1 MQVDFN
7 AINAVTKEITIQVPA
22 ADVAVAWEKHLR
34 KTARSAEVP
43 GFRKGKAPL
52 AMVERLYAERTTEYF
67 LQDCVNDYFDA
78 AAKEHDINYL
88 LFPDVKDVQWE
99 KGTDMTI
106 KIEIEH
112 EPHLEFKQLEGLKV
126 PYTPISLDDEIDKNL
141 EELKNQN
148 GRVVDVEEA
157 IENDHVDVE
166 YTLKIGGEEIK
177 LSASLFAGENPEAR
191 ALPELIGKKT
201 GDVIEAELSGMSI
214 KVTSRNTALD
224 LDNAT
229 KYPVSVMVNAIS
241 RMQYPELNDD
251 FAKDM
256 EFDSMQALRAKLA
269 EDMRLANEHKNI
281 DGQNFAVVGKLYVD
295 NNFEL
300 PMKTIQYL
308 AAKEAEN
315 SPHQQYR
322 QYLEYQYK
330 MQISQ
335 EMVTMYILKNLR
347 EQVELE
353 VTDEM
358 MEEYITHE
366 AILADNTVEAYKERK
381 KDEIASEDYRDGVRN
396 YFILRKLAATA
407 DFFIPE
413 PEQADDQIEDAQLV
427 DQNEEDQA

>member
-269 EDMRLANEHKNI
+269 EDMRLANENKKHRWP
-281 DGQNFAVVGKLYVD
+281 
-295 NNFEL
+295 EL
-300 PMKTIQYL
+300 
-308 AAKEAEN
+308 
-315 SPHQQYR
+315 R
-322 QYLEYQYK
+322 C
-330 MQISQ
+330 
-335 EMVTMYILKNLR
+335 
-347 EQVELE
+347 
-353 VTDEM
+353 
-358 MEEYITHE
+358 
-366 AILADNTVEAYKERK
+366 
-381 KDEIASEDYRDGVRN
+381 GG
-396 YFILRKLAATA
+396 
-407 DFFIPE
+407 
-413 PEQADDQIEDAQLV
+413 
-427 DQNEEDQA
+427 